1 MKRWMYMGPSG
12 LTTLTNGTVKFVTYK
27 CTMRAKVCP
36 GPKWRE
42 VVSAKQVTKAK
53 EISNKQETGIGK
65 KTKGLK

>member
-1 MKRWMYMGPSG
+1 
-12 LTTLTNGTVKFVTYK
+12 
-27 CTMRAKVCP
+27 MRAKVCP